1 MIRIIE
7 GFDFV
12 GKSAVIQNYC
22 NGFAY
27 YHADYSVFDKYFNRD
42 MAFMFGYGQFDLLSQ
57 VGKHIITTDIV
68 MDRAVASSYVYSRLY
83 INQEE
88 VPNDLIEHYITLI
101 DNFDERVEFVHAS
114 HIDKDSAKRI
124 YDNDKSH
131 NDILD
136 QFCDFEDYW
145 YHYIRAEELYE
156 EFYTKFGISPTRFV
170 TKSNENGSKVELIK
184 L

>member
-22 NGFAY
+22 KDFAY

-57 VGKHIITTDIV
+57 VGKCIITMNIV
-68 MDRAVASSYVYSRLY
+68 MDRAVASSWVYSRLY
-83 INQEE
+83 NNQEE
-88 VPNDLIEHYITLI
+88 LPDDLTEHYISLI
-101 DNFDERVEFVHAS
+101 DNFDEQVEFVHVS

-124 YDNDKSH
+124 YDNDTSH

-136 QFCDFEDYW
+136 QFYDFEEYW
-145 YHYIRAEELYE
+145 AFYSEAEKLFD
-156 EFYTKFGISPTRFV
+156 EFYIKFNIIPTRFV
-170 TKSNENGSKVELIK
+170 TKSNKNGSQVEVIKV
-184 L
+184 